1 MAIMSEHHNND
12 DAVEIRKLVAEA
24 VRLQNDEAFIGLHT
38 DDVRIVNI
46 AGRRVRGRQAFSD
59 AMSAALAT
67 PLADVLT
74 TVDVE
79 DIVFLRPDV
88 ALVSCVKHVHDGR
101 DGGATLP
108 ASGSLTYVLVRD
120 GEWRIASAQTTPI
133 VA

>member
-1 MAIMSEHHNND
+1 MSEHHNND
-12 DAVEIRKLVAEA
+12 DAAEIRKLVAEA
-24 VRLQNDEAFIGLHT
+24 VRLQSHTAFIDLHT
-38 DDVRIVNI
+38 DDVRIVNV
-46 AGRRVRGRQAFSD
+46 AGRRVRGRTALAD
-59 AMSAALAT
+59 AMGAALAS

-79 DIVFLRPDV
+79 DVVFLRPDV
-88 ALVSCVKHVHDGR
+88 ALVSCVKHIHDGR
-101 DGGATLP
+101 DGGDTLP

>member
-1 MAIMSEHHNND
+1 MSRHHNTG
-12 DAVEIRKLVAEA
+12 DAAEIRSLIAEA
-24 VRLQNDEAFIGLHT
+24 VRLQNDEEFINLHT

-46 AGRRVRGRQAFSD
+46 AGRRVRGRTALAD
-59 AMSAALAT
+59 AMGAALAS

-74 TVDVE
+74 TVDVD

-88 ALVSCVKHVHDGR
+88 AIVSCVKHVYDGR
-101 DGGATLP
+101 EGGAELP

-120 GEWRIASAQTTPI
+120 GQWRIASAQTTPI

>member
-1 MAIMSEHHNND
+1 MSEHHNSG
-12 DAVEIRKLVAEA
+12 DAAEIRRLVAEA
-24 VRLQNDEAFIGLHT
+24 VRLQSDEAFVGLHT

-46 AGRRVRGRQAFSD
+46 AGRRVRGRPALAD
-59 AMSAALAT
+59 AMSAALAS

-88 ALVSCVKHVHDGR
+88 AIVSCVKHVHDGR
-101 DGGATLP
+101 DGGAALP
-108 ASGSLTYVLVRD
+108 ASGSLTYVLVRE

-133 VA
+133 IV